1 MGWTLYL
8 YGNQMSD
15 EELETIALKT
25 VSVSD
30 GYAEARYVIIT
41 SQRC

>member
-1 MGWTLYL
+1 MTTA
-8 YGNQMSD
+8 
-15 EELETIALKT
+15 ELEAIALKT